1 MPITNSGR
9 GTKISWTDMSWN
21 PVVGCSKVS
30 EGCRF
35 CYAERLALKN
45 GWTPKPWTAAN
56 AAENVILKPHKLD
69 EPRKLKA
76 PSRIF
81 VNSLSDVFH
90 EQIPGEY
97 LARIFDVMLDCPQHT
112 FQVLTKRPERAAE
125 WKMRTRGTLWHDPG
139 PWETWPPHIWLGTSV
154 EDQRSADERIPH
166 LLRSSAAVR
175 FLSME
180 PLLAPVDVVSYLK
193 TGGLHWVIVGGE
205 SGPGFRPMD
214 HAWAWSIYDACR
226 ETGVPFFFKQSAA
239 HRTEMGTTLRDPDG
253 VFWTIHQYPGQ
264 IIARALG
271 PGHRCLASGAAEAAS
286 TRQRA

>member
-1 MPITNSGR
+1 MGRNLMPITNSGR

-56 AAENVILKPHKLD
+56 AAENVILKPHKL
-69 EPRKLKA
+69 
-76 PSRIF
+76 
-81 VNSLSDVFH
+81 H
-90 EQIPGEY
+90 EQIPGEF

-125 WKMRTRGTLWHDPG
+125 WKMRTRRTLWHDAG

-166 LLRSSAAVR
+166 LLRSAAAVR

-180 PLLAPVDVVSYLK
+180 PLLAPVDIVSYLK

-205 SGPGFRPMD
+205 SGPDFRPMD
-214 HAWAWSIYDACR
+214 HAWAWSIFDACR
-226 ETGVPFFFKQSAA
+226 E
-239 HRTEMGTTLRDPDG
+239 
-253 VFWTIHQYPGQ
+253 
-264 IIARALG
+264 
-271 PGHRCLASGAAEAAS
+271 
-286 TRQRA
+286 